1 MNRKRKGSRRER
13 QSMRLLVA
21 AGYAVTRSGASLG
34 TFDLIG
40 IGSTDIIL
48 CQVKSNAWPGT
59 VEMEAIKEFPAPSN
73 ARKLIHRWRDHQRLP
88 DVREV

>member
-21 AGYAVTRSGASLG
+21 AGYAVTRSGASFG